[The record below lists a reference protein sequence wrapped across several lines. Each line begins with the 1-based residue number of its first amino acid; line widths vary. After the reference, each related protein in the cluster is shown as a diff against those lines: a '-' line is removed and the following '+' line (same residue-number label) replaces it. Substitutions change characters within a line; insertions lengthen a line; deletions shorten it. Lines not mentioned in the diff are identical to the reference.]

1 MSRFRL
7 GFFKGFF
14 LLLLLAGPVFGQAG
28 APAAQHVVVVVDFDE
43 VFRTTLYG
51 RRIIAEFQQAN
62 QALSKEFERIA
73 EELVAEEKALSDLR
87 GRTDPSAFKEMALA
101 FDEKSTKLRQEQE
114 DKRVELKLAGDTAQ
128 SDVLK
133 QFGPIFVQVM
143 QEHNASILLEKK
155 QVVLV
160 IASAD
165 ITKEAIRR
173 IDQKLGDGR

>member
-28 APAAQHVVVVVDFDE
+28 APAARHVVVVDFDE

-51 RRIIAEFQQAN
+51 RRIIEEFQQAN

-114 DKRVELKLAGDTAQ
+114 DKRIELKLAGDTAQ

-173 IDQKLGDGR
+173 IDQELGDGR

>member
-1 MSRFRL
+1 MNMFRL
-7 GFFKGFF
+7 GFLKWFF
-14 LLLLLAGPVFGQAG
+14 LLLLLVGPVFGQAG
-28 APAAQHVVVVVDFDE
+28 APAAKHVVVVDFDE

-73 EELVAEEKALSDLR
+73 EELVAEEKALRDLR
-87 GRTDPSAFKEMALA
+87 GSTDPSAFKEMALA
-101 FDEKSTKLRQEQE
+101 FDQKSTRLRQEQE
-114 DKRVELKLAGDTAQ
+114 DKRVELKLAGDATQ
-128 SDVLK
+128 SDVLQK
-133 QFGPIFVQVM
+133 FGPIFVQVM

-173 IDQKLGDGR
+173 IDQELGDGR